1 MAPCA
6 WRPDDQIARSMSK
19 TTVFEIPVTFGD
31 CDPAGI
37 VFFPNF
43 SKWMDAASLHFF
55 VQCGVPPWRELVKTT
70 GIIGTPLLEI
80 NTKFMRTATYGETL
94 QVHTCIKEWR
104 DKVFIQHHQVMRGEV
119 LLCEGFETRAF
130 CIRHPDDP
138 DRIKAI
144 PIPEDIRARC
154 S

>member
-1 MAPCA
+1 M
-6 WRPDDQIARSMSK
+6 
-19 TTVFEIPVTFGD
+19 FGD

-43 SKWMDAASLHFF
+43 SKWMDASSLNFF
-55 VQCGVPPWRELVKTT
+55 VQCGVPPWRELVKTR

-80 NTKFMRTATYGETL
+80 HSKFMRTATYGEHL
-94 QVHTCIKEWR
+94 QVHTSIEEWR
-104 DKVFIQHHQVMRGEV
+104 QKVVIQKHLVMRGET
-119 LLCEGFETRAF
+119 LLCEGLETRAF

-144 PIPEDIRARC
+144 AVPEDIKALC

>member
-1 MAPCA
+1 
-6 WRPDDQIARSMSK
+6 MSK
-19 TTVFEIPVTFGD
+19 TIVYEVEVMFGD

-43 SKWMDAASLHFF
+43 SKWMDASSLNFF
-55 VQCGVPPWRELVKTT
+55 VKCGVPTWRELFKTT

-80 NTKFMRTATYGETL
+80 HTRFMRTATYGETL
-94 QVHTCIKEWR
+94 QVHTSVQEWR
-104 DKVFIQHHQVMRGEV
+104 SKTILQKHIVMRGDTV
-119 LLCEGFETRAF
+119 LCEGLETRAF
-130 CIRHPDDP
+130 CIRHPEDP

-144 PIPEDIRARC
+144 NVPADIRALC

>member
-1 MAPCA
+1 
-6 WRPDDQIARSMSK
+6 MSK
-19 TTVFEIPVTFGD
+19 TTVYEVKVQFGD

-55 VQCGVPPWRELVKTT
+55 MECGVPPWRELVKTT

-80 NTKFMRTATYGETL
+80 HTKFMRPATYGETL
-94 QVHTCIKEWR
+94 QIHTSIEEWR
-104 DKVFIQHHQVMRGEV
+104 DKVFIQQHVVKRGDD
-119 LLCEGFETRAF
+119 LLCEGRETRAF
-130 CIRHPDDP
+130 VIHPPGEP

-144 PIPEDIRARC
+144 AIPADIRALC
-154 S
+154 N

>member
-1 MAPCA
+1 
-6 WRPDDQIARSMSK
+6 MSK
-19 TTVFEIPVTFGD
+19 TVVYEVQVMFGD

-43 SKWMDAASLHFF
+43 SKWMDASSLNFF
-55 VQCGVPPWRELVKTT
+55 VQCGVPPWRELVKTR

-80 NTKFMRTATYGETL
+80 HTKFMRTATYGEQL
-94 QVHTCIKEWR
+94 QVHTSIAEWR
-104 DKVFIQHHQVMRGEV
+104 EKVVIQKHTVIRGETV
-119 LLCEGFETRAF
+119 LCEGLETRAF

-144 PIPEDIRARC
+144 AVPEDIRALC